1 MAPHISAIK
10 MGATLDLKAE
20 IYLLH
25 LSCLLIEVKNS
36 SVSLDNMH
44 SCVPCVALIVET
56 IQFLL
61 NLRWIVA
68 QNVHLLT
75 KCKF

>member
-1 MAPHISAIK
+1 
-10 MGATLDLKAE
+10 MGATLDLKAV

-36 SVSLDNMH
+36 SVSLGNMH
-44 SCVPCVALIVET
+44 RCVPCVALIVET
-56 IQFLL
+56 TSIQFLL
-61 NLRWIVA
+61 NLRWIIA

-75 KCKF
+75 KCKFLKSA